1 MLIKDKFLQYL
12 QIYYFKGI
20 FNPLLKLIKH
30 NYHNRHNKSM
40 LTIIFLI
47 LLTHFGT
54 SQFGSTL
61 VHIGFKAYDDSK
73 KLPRMSILGK

>member
-40 LTIIFLI
+40 LKIKFFNFLI

-61 VHIGFKAYDDSK
+61 VHIGFKAYEDSK
-73 KLPRMSILGK
+73 